1 MSACCSRLSFA
12 AKDMAKHLNIR
23 PGAVSVLG
31 PMNDT
36 DKKFTLLPD
45 GGILKNEY
53 CGCRPCVNTS
63 GLCIKTSDL
72 IDKSLPYTGHVPTFV
87 SL

>member
-1 MSACCSRLSFA
+1 MRCADFACRHLTCCSRLSFA
-12 AKDMAKHLNIR
+12 AKVMAKHLNIR

-45 GGILKNEY
+45 GGHTQKRVLRLPPLREHI
-53 CGCRPCVNTS
+53 RPLYKDFQS
-63 GLCIKTSDL
+63 
-72 IDKSLPYTGHVPTFV
+72 YR
-87 SL
+87 